1 MFIYVY
7 NLKPHSFS
15 YIQENTKR
23 KSGMPE
29 TYTQL
34 TEFFEV
40 HVFMMFPLMYNGKGV
55 CSNVSF
61 PQNIWTG

>member
-7 NLKPHSFS
+7 NLKSHSFP
-15 YIQENTKR
+15 YTQENTKR

-29 TYTQL
+29 VYTQL

-40 HVFMMFPLMYNGKGV
+40 HVFMMSSLMHNWKDA
-55 CSNVSF
+55 CPNMSF